1 MQTSFEST
9 LFLCLFGSAISSVSK
24 HRNCRYSTIPGVLK
38 AIYSHKNIE
47 ARSRMDC
54 IRSSCVC
61 NSRCAASFNKK
72 TGKCL
77 STTLSAVPLSW
88 TKDRL
93 FDGTEENVWV
103 SFVPGN
109 SIFSLPIPDGLWV
122 MDGSFQ
128 GQNLGSKGSKLDMSV
143 NKLTWG
149 SVGPLGYS
157 SSLKYARGFTAA
169 RPQIQNRHGSN
180 FLLDFGNSFSLAM
193 WVKADNFIDYAV
205 LLDGWNSDEKKWS
218 VSLYM
223 WPSKNLDQITL
234 STNVE
239 ARSTLNET
247 NKLNWRHIAAIKEG
261 TGHYSLYLN
270 GTKWPILFNKPI
282 GYMSSRRTPDVIRVG
297 HYPETDYKFYFK
309 GSIACIAIFE
319 RALTVTE
326 VRQYMASCP

>member
-1 MQTSFEST
+1 MSLASA

-38 AIYSHKNIE
+38 AEYTHKNIE

-61 NSRCAASFNKK
+61 NSRCAGSFNRK

-93 FDGTEENVWV
+93 FNDTGDNVWV
-103 SFVPGN
+103 SFVPRN
-109 SIFSLPIPDGLWV
+109 SILSLPIPDGLWV

-128 GQNLGSKGSKLDMSV
+128 GRNLGSKGSKLDMPV
-143 NKLTWG
+143 NNLTWS

-169 RPQIQNRHGSN
+169 RPQIQNQHSGN
-180 FLLDFGNSFSLAM
+180 FLLDFGNTFSLAM
-193 WVKADNFIDYAV
+193 WVKTDNVIDYAV
-205 LLDGWNSDEKKWS
+205 LLEGWNSDEKKWAW
-218 VSLYM
+218 SLYM
-223 WPSKNLDQITL
+223 WPSKNLDQICL

-239 ARSTLNET
+239 VHSTLNET
-247 NKLNWRHIAAIKEG
+247 NKLNWRHIVAINEG
-261 TGHYSLYLN
+261 AGHYSFYLN
-270 GTKWPILFNKPI
+270 GTKWPTSFTKSID
-282 GYMSSRRTPDVIRVG
+282 YMSSKRTPDVIRAG
-297 HYPETDYKFYFK
+297 HHPERKHYRFK

-319 RALTVTE
+319 RTLTATE
-326 VRQYMASCP
+326 VRQYMTSCP